1 MRQNDA
7 RQLSHDILEDM
18 RRRAVMAVQ
27 AGQSPEVVGK
37 AFGLNRTTIYDWLA
51 QYRRGGW
58 GALKAK
64 PLAGRA
70 PKLNGK
76 QMQWGYNT
84 GTQKK
89 PTQKKFCICVVDAS
103 DGGEADQGQIRYS
116 AGGKLGWPSAG
127 TARHHAAKAIIPGAG
142 TRSVAG
148 HEMAEDGISEDQESC
163 ANTGRGHLFW
173 RCGAYPLGSPCRA
186 QLGQERRNAHCRN
199 NRRSSWHELALGD
212 YIEGSYAVYGQGK
225 RRR

>member
-7 RQLSHDILEDM
+7 RQLGHDILEDM

-51 QYRRGGW
+51 RYRRGGW

-64 PLAGRA
+64 PLAGRP
-70 PKLNGK
+70 PKLHGK
-76 QMQWGYNT
+76 QMQWIYNT
-84 GTQKK
+84 VTQKN
-89 PTQKKFCICVVDAS
+89 PLQMKFAF
-103 DGGEADQGQIRYS
+103 ALWTR
-116 AGGKLGWPSAG
+116 AMGKLGRPSAS
-127 TARHHAAKAIIPGAG
+127 TARHNATKAVIPGAG

-148 HEMAEDGISEDQESC
+148 HEMAENGISEDQESC
-163 ANTGRGHLFW
+163 ENTRRGHLFW

-212 YIEGSYAVYGQGK
+212 YIEGPYAVYGQGK